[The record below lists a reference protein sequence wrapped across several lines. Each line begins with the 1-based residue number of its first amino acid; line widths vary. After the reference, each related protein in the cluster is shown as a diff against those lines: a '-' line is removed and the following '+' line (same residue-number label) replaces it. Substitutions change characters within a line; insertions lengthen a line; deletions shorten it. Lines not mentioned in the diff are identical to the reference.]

1 MDRLTNMMTFVEVVE
16 AGSFTAASD
25 KKGLSRAVVSKYVMQ
40 LEEHLNARLL
50 NRTTRQLSLTEIGRL
65 YYEQCKS
72 ILAEIEEVE
81 ACASEASA
89 NPRGQLSVNAPMSF
103 GVLHLGPAIAAY
115 CKRYP
120 LVQIS
125 LDLNDRLVDVVAE
138 GYDVVIRIAQ
148 LRDSSFIAREIAPCR
163 RVLCASP
170 DYLKTYG
177 VPKVPQD
184 LTLHRCLCYTNHPNE
199 NIWTMNGPQGTENV
213 RVNGP
218 VSANNGEILK
228 SAAVEGLGIALEPT
242 FIVGPEI
249 KAGRLRLILPDHQV
263 PDININA
270 IYPSR
275 RHLST
280 KVRTFVEFLGDYFG
294 DDPAWDEFESK

>member
-1 MDRLTNMMTFVEVVE
+1 MDRLTNMSIFVEVVE
-16 AGSFTAASD
+16 TGSFTATAEN
-25 KKGLSRAVVSKYVMQ
+25 KGLSRAVVSKYVMQ
-40 LEEHLNARLL
+40 LEEHLGARLL
-50 NRTTRQLSLTEIGRL
+50 NRTTRQLSLTEIGRI
-65 YYEQCKS
+65 YYERCKF
-72 ILAEIEEVE
+72 ILAEIEEAE
-81 ACASEASA
+81 ACASEASG
-89 NPRGQLSVNAPMSF
+89 NPRGRLSVNAPMSF

-120 LVQIS
+120 LVQMA

-148 LRDSSFIAREIAPCR
+148 LRDSSLIAREIAPCR

-170 DYLKTYG
+170 DYLKTHG

-184 LTLHRCLCYTNHPNE
+184 LTLHRCLCYTNDPNE
-199 NIWTMNGPQGTENV
+199 NVWTLNGPQGTESV

-242 FIVGPEI
+242 FIVGPDI
-249 KAGRLRLILPDHQV
+249 KAGRLRLILTEYKV
-263 PDININA
+263 PGITINA

-280 KVRTFVEFLGDYFG
+280 KVRTFVDFLAGYFRVEPWW
-294 DDPAWDEFESK
+294 DDF

>member
-1 MDRLTNMMTFVEVVE
+1 MTIFVEVVE
-16 AGSFTAASD
+16 TGSFTAASE

-40 LEEHLNARLL
+40 LEEHLGARLL
-50 NRTTRQLSLTEIGRL
+50 NRTTRQLSLTEIGQI
-65 YYEQCKS
+65 YYERCKS
-72 ILAEIEEVE
+72 ILAEIEEAE
-81 ACASEASA
+81 ACAREASG
-89 NPRGQLSVNAPMSF
+89 NPRGRLSVNAPMSF

-120 LVQIS
+120 LVQIA

-138 GYDVVIRIAQ
+138 GYDVVIRISQ
-148 LRDSSFIAREIAPCR
+148 LRDSSLIARKIAPCR

-170 DYLKTYG
+170 DYLNTHG
-177 VPKVPQD
+177 IPQVPQD
-184 LTLHRCLCYTNHPNE
+184 LTLHRCLCYTNIPNE
-199 NIWTMNGPQGTENV
+199 NVWTMHGPQGTESV

-249 KAGRLRLILPDHQV
+249 KVGRLRLVLPDYEV
-263 PDININA
+263 PGITINA

-280 KVRTFVEFLGDYFG
+280 KVRTFVDFLAGYFG
-294 DDPAWDEFESK
+294 DEPGWDEF